1 MGISLAEFEI
11 GAKYRRAGKWE
22 IFFAKQINFIAGW
35 RVYSDHLVWFFFFS
49 LGFQSVTVWEVSEL
63 VSIISKESIKA
74 ESSPNFSLTTKWIQ
88 AN

>member
-1 MGISLAEFEI
+1 MGNIFRQTNKFYSWLTSLQWSF
-11 GAKYRRAGKWE
+11 
-22 IFFAKQINFIAGW
+22 
-35 RVYSDHLVWFFFFS
+35 SLVFFFS

-74 ESSPNFSLTTKWIQ
+74 ELSPNFSLTTKRIQ